1 MLLLFLLLLLRL
13 LLLLLL
19 MLLLMMVMFL
29 FLLLVLLG
37 VHLPQW
43 LTVIIYGSNSDQS
56 FRVRSQYEGREDMAW
71 STDPAWRPGKS
82 RHADTVTQPA
92 VEKRTGSWP
101 ANWSPERSSENRPGA
116 CA

>member
-1 MLLLFLLLLLRL
+1 MALRCTTLALL
-13 LLLLLL
+13 
-19 MLLLMMVMFL
+19 
-29 FLLLVLLG
+29 LLLVLLG

-82 RHADTVTQPA
+82 RHADTVIQPA

-101 ANWSPERSSENRPGA
+101 ANCSPERSSENRPGA